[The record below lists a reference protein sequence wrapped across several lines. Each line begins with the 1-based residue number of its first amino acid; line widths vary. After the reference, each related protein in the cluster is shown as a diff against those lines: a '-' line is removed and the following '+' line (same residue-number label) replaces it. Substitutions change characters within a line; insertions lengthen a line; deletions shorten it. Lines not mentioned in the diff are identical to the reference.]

1 MPSEKWPPS
10 GGRLA
15 ARGLEKQF
23 FSLSKRWIITKLVTS
38 VFMLVSKKCRLRIM
52 SKKSN
57 PGSVSHWLAN
67 PSSTL
72 CDEGP
77 DLLWK
82 RFGMRLVRLAR
93 KQLKFIQDRT
103 YDAEDLAQSAFG
115 ELHRGIDAG
124 NFSALANRKQL
135 WKLLVTIS
143 LNKSRNVRRDN
154 LRHKRRH
161 SKLTSAAAHL
171 HLGRILDD
179 PKRSPE
185 WVAMVADQCEFL
197 LTLLDQSDP
206 SGKLRRI
213 ALMRLDGVSKTQIA
227 IAIGC
232 TRRTVLARIDWIQSI
247 WLEQSIEEEV

>member
-1 MPSEKWPPS
+1 MN
-10 GGRLA
+10 
-15 ARGLEKQF
+15 
-23 FSLSKRWIITKLVTS
+23 
-38 VFMLVSKKCRLRIM
+38 
-52 SKKSN
+52 KKSN

-67 PSSTL
+67 PSSAL

-93 KQLKFIQDRT
+93 KQLKFTHDRS
-103 YDAEDLAQSAFG
+103 YDAEDLVQSAFR
-115 ELHRGIDAG
+115 ELHRGIDEG
-124 NFSALANRKQL
+124 NFSALANRQQL

-161 SKLTSAAAHL
+161 SKLTSTAAHL
-171 HLGRILDD
+171 QLGKILED

-185 WVAMVADQCEFL
+185 LVAMVADQCEFL
-197 LTLLDQSDP
+197 LSRLDLSDP

-213 ALMRLDGVSKTQIA
+213 ALMRLDGASKTQIA
-227 IAIGC
+227 IALGC
-232 TRRTVLARIDWIQSI
+232 TRRTVVARIDWIQSI
-247 WLEQSIEEEV
+247 WLQRYDRDEI